1 MAIAFDRIL
10 QLATYIA
17 VESWK
22 IRHRGSTTRATCQIW
37 WPTITKFLYWEH
49 SSSILSRYSI
59 YTWPTFLLFTVRH
72 NNWIGWASKC
82 LYGTVF
88 VVGLLGNTLVI
99 YVVLRYTKMQ
109 TVTNLYILNLAVADE
124 CFLIGIPFIMTTM
137 GLGYWPFG
145 NVMCK
150 VKWSA
155 TIKTDRINYSN
166 CPSSLWN
173 RFTWRPR
180 QLTSSPALCF

>member
-1 MAIAFDRIL
+1 MFGFTL
-10 QLATYIA
+10 LYNLMLFYFCLA
-17 VESWK
+17 
-22 IRHRGSTTRATCQIW
+22 
-37 WPTITKFLYWEH
+37 P
-49 SSSILSRYSI
+49 
-59 YTWPTFLLFTVRH
+59 
-72 NNWIGWASKC
+72 KC

-88 VVGLLGNTLVI
+88 VVGLMGNTLVI

-150 VKWSA
+150 V
-155 TIKTDRINYSN
+155 R
-166 CPSSLWN
+166 
-173 RFTWRPR
+173 
-180 QLTSSPALCF
+180 

>member
-1 MAIAFDRIL
+1 MYQHLITYLLKVTYLPPEL
-10 QLATYIA
+10 Q
-17 VESWK
+17 
-22 IRHRGSTTRATCQIW
+22 G
-37 WPTITKFLYWEH
+37 
-49 SSSILSRYSI
+49 
-59 YTWPTFLLFTVRH
+59 
-72 NNWIGWASKC
+72 

-150 VKWSA
+150 VRWPDDE
-155 TIKTDRINYSN
+155 TDIFLKNPHHSLVVVDLHDNNISQPIYQLVAADGNERRSLHRRL
-166 CPSSLWN
+166 PSDQFANLPDYHH
-173 RFTWRPR
+173 R
-180 QLTSSPALCF
+180 